1 MKTTLKYPSTENH
14 PAIEKTIIL
23 IPREEEILITTEDG
37 IEIATLGIQIM
48 HKDIKGADGKYK
60 TVPSKSFWL
69 VFEPKSSETHP
80 ASADVFIEEV
90 ND

>member
-1 MKTTLKYPSTENH
+1 MKTTLKYPSTEH
-14 PAIEKTIIL
+14 QIKKTIIL
-23 IPREEEILITTEDG
+23 IPRDEEIVITTEDG
-37 IEIATLGIQIM
+37 IEIATLSIQIM
-48 HKDIKGADGKYK
+48 DKFIKGADGKDK

-69 VFEPKSSETHP
+69 TFNPKSSETHP